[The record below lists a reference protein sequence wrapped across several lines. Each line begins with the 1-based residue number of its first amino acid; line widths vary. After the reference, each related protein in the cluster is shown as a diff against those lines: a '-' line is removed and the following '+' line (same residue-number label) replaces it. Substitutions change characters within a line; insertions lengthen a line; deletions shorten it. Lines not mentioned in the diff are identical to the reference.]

1 MKPSKADT
9 SWICLDMETF
19 ASQASGI
26 LPVDMAMNTQVVEHK
41 ETVFLD
47 L

>member
-1 MKPSKADT
+1 
-9 SWICLDMETF
+9 METF
-19 ASQASGI
+19 VGI
-26 LPVDMAMNTQVVEHK
+26 LPIGVVMNTQLVVEHK